1 MSPVAKRG
9 NGEGSIYWVEARK
22 RFAGGYVDVDGKRK
36 VVYGRTRQ
44 EANKKLTAALG
55 LREHGVPAPSQTLAL
70 GTYLEQW
77 LEDTIRPGRRPGT
90 YLRYANAVHHHIN
103 PVIGKIKL
111 ARIGPEH
118 IQHLQRA
125 CLDKGLGKASIEL
138 VRATLSGALTQ
149 AMRWGLVLRNPV
161 PLVEP
166 PYGEERPHQA
176 LSPEQATTFL
186 HAIRGHEF
194 EQLYT
199 LMLATGLR
207 IGEALGL
214 RWQDVDLNRRRLQ
227 VCQQLTVLPRQP
239 LSFTAPKSKSG
250 RRTIALAGVAV
261 TALEVQRARIQAYT
275 VRGVAD
281 LVFAD
286 ELGRPL
292 VGRDVERKFKDV
304 LKLAGLPATL
314 TPHSLRHSAATYLM
328 AAGTP
333 PKVIMELMGHSSL
346 AMTAAYQHVM
356 DASLDDAA
364 ERLDSVLGRVAA
376 H

>member
-1 MSPVAKRG
+1 MAKRG

-22 RFAGGYVDVDGKRK
+22 RFAGGYVDVDGRRR
-36 VVYGRTRQ
+36 VVYAETRK
-44 EANKKLTAALG
+44 EANRKLTAALET
-55 LREHGVPAPSQTLAL
+55 RERGVPAPSQTLAL

-90 YLRYANAVHHHIN
+90 YLRYANAVNNHIN
-103 PVIGKIKL
+103 PVIGKVKL
-111 ARIGPEH
+111 ARVGPQH

-125 CLDKGLGKASIEL
+125 CVDKGLGRASIEL
-138 VRATLSGALTQ
+138 VRATLSGAFTQ
-149 AMRWGLVLRNPV
+149 ALRWGLVLRNPI

-166 PYGEERPHQA
+166 PAGEERPRQA
-176 LSPEQATTFL
+176 LSPEQATLFL
-186 HAIRGHEF
+186 RAAYGHDF
-194 EQLYT
+194 EHLFA

-214 RWQDVDLNRRRLQ
+214 RWLDVDLPRRRLH
-227 VCQQLTVLPRQP
+227 VRQQLTVLPGRP
-239 LSFTAPKSKSG
+239 VSFTAPKSKSG
-250 RRTIALAGVAV
+250 RRTIPLAAVAV
-261 TALEVQRARIQAYT
+261 TALEAQKARIQSYP

-304 LKLAGLPATL
+304 LKLAGLPVTL
-314 TPHSLRHSAATYLM
+314 TPHCLRHSAATYLM
-328 AAGTP
+328 AAGAP

-356 DASLDDAA
+356 DAALDDAA
-364 ERLDSVLGRVAA
+364 ERLDSILGRVAA
-376 H
+376 HS